1 MVRVKKVLDAVDL
14 EIMRILS
21 SNCRE
26 KLETIASK
34 VGLSSPMVRRRIET
48 LEMLGIIRGCS
59 AKIDYTLLG
68 VSTYVIIIRH
78 RASEKLLD
86 SLQRHRLVERIY
98 ISRSRDT
105 IVAIIKA
112 QSEQE
117 LSDFKDFIQRE
128 APGAEVVDIETI
140 YEREWLPE
148 APGLRVIYRCGFCG
162 GVIIGSPY
170 VITLDEKIMTFH
182 GRECAEAYMQKKQIT
197 RL

>member
-1 MVRVKKVLDAVDL
+1 MVRVKRVLDAVDL

-34 VGLSSPMVRRRIET
+34 VGLSSPMVRKRIET
-48 LEMLGIIRGCS
+48 LEMLGIIKGCN
-59 AKIDYTLLG
+59 AKIDYALLG

-78 RASEKLLD
+78 RASEKLVD
-86 SLQRHRLVERIY
+86 SLHRHRLVERIY

-128 APGAEVVDIETI
+128 APGAEVVDIESI

-148 APGLRVIYRCGFCG
+148 GPGLRVIYRCGFCG

-170 VITLDEKIMTFH
+170 VITLDERIMTFH